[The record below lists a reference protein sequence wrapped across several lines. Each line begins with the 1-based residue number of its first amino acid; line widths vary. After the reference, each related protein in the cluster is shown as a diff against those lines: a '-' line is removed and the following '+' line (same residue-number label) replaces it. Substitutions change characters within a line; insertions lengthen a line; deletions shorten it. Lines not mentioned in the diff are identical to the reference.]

1 MKEKNSQEPRV
12 VIAGGGFGGLYAAKG
27 MARLSAKVIILDKH
41 NYHLFRPMLYQ
52 VATGLLSANEV
63 AAPIR
68 SILRKQKNAEVLME
82 EVIGVDPKDQVVITR
97 NGKISYDYLILATGI
112 RYNYFGHED
121 WKAIAPGLD
130 SVDEAQKIRGKIL
143 RAFEIAERLASQNPE
158 QKELIQE
165 WLTFVVVGAG
175 TAGVE
180 MAGTI
185 AEMARIALKEDFR
198 KIDPRSARILLFEAA
213 PRILPTY
220 PSNLSEKAN
229 RHLQDLGVQV
239 NTNAPVENVDSQG
252 VTVGGRI
259 IRSKAV
265 IWTAGVIAAGAG
277 EWIGAEVDKAGRIK
291 VNADFTVPGYDNIF
305 AIGDTAY
312 LVTHS
317 RNLFGFRRKN
327 AAALPGVAQPAI
339 QGGRYV
345 ASVINRR
352 INRLPPPRPFWYW
365 DKGNLAVVGRIYAVA
380 DLNFLRFAGFFA
392 WLIWAGVHIYFL
404 IGFAN
409 RLVVMLRWGFAFL
422 AKQREVRIFP
432 EEDRTS

>member
-1 MKEKNSQEPRV
+1 MQEKNSQEPRV
-12 VIAGGGFGGLYAAKG
+12 VIAGGGFGGLYAAKA
-27 MARLSAKVIILDKH
+27 MAHLSVKVIILDKH

-82 EVIGVDPKDQVVITR
+82 EVIGVAPKDQVVITR

-143 RAFEIAERLASQNPE
+143 RAFEIAERIASQNPE

-165 WLTFVVVGAG
+165 LLTFVVVGAG

-185 AEMARIALKEDFR
+185 AEMARIALRGDFR
-198 KIDPRSARILLFEAA
+198 KIDPGSARILLFEAT

-220 PSNLSEKAN
+220 PSNLSEKAK
-229 RHLQDLGVQV
+229 RHLQHLGVQV
-239 NTNAPVENVDSQG
+239 NTNAPVENVNSQG
-252 VTVGGRI
+252 VMVAGQI

-265 IWTAGVIAAGAG
+265 IWTAGVIATGAG
-277 EWIGAEVDKAGRIK
+277 KWINAEVDKAGRIK
-291 VNADFTVPGYDNIF
+291 VNSDFTVPGYDNIF
-305 AIGDTAY
+305 AIGDIAF
-312 LVTHS
+312 LITHS
-317 RNLFGFRRKN
+317 RNLFGFRKKN
-327 AAALPGVAQPAI
+327 AEPLPGVAQPAI

-345 ASVINRR
+345 ASVISRH
-352 INRLPPPRPFWYW
+352 INRLPPPGPFWYW
-365 DKGNLAVVGRIYAVA
+365 DKGNLAVVGRTYAVA

-392 WLIWAGVHIYFL
+392 WLLWVGVHIYFL

-422 AKQREVRIFP
+422 TKQREVRIFP
-432 EEDRTS
+432 EEDRIS